1 MVGGVHPTTG
11 ENKGRDM
18 KTNYTKTEH
27 QRLTEVNTKV
37 AFDYLEALIDHPE
50 KIAEVPERSI
60 VLIPT
65 EDEWVNQENEKIA
78 QTWSEQE
85 SKPIHRLHR
94 DDAD

>member
-1 MVGGVHPTTG
+1 
-11 ENKGRDM
+11 M
-18 KTNYTKTEH
+18 KTNYTKTEY

-85 SKPIHRLHR
+85 SKPIHRLR
-94 DDAD
+94 RYDAD